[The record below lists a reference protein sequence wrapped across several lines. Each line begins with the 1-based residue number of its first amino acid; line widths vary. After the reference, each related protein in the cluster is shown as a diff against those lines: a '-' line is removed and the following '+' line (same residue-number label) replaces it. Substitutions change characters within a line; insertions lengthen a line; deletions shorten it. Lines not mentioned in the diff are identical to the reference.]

1 MTTTVPRRI
10 FSAVNPTTSVERSAE
25 SRASKQGRAASSG
38 NSAKSGVSLIARM
51 GRFGFVAATLLAL
64 GLGVKLSA
72 LEQYTPSEGPGY
84 VFGIIGGTLI
94 LVLLLYPLRKRFK
107 FMNRFGSA
115 PAWFRVHMVLGIA
128 GPVLILFH
136 SNFSL
141 GATNSNVALFA
152 MLIVALSGVVGRY
165 IYGKI
170 HNGLYGARTELQD
183 LLGNATLLVTA
194 IEQDAGGANGAIAKE
209 LTDFGARALRPGRS
223 IFSSLVQAMVLP
235 FSIRF
240 ARTRILSAVRKSI
253 RSNAESRN
261 WARRERRIH
270 FRQARLHV
278 LSYLDGIVKA
288 SQLTFYEKLF
298 GLWHVLHIPLFF
310 LFIITG
316 VVHVIAVH
324 LY

>member
-1 MTTTVPRRI
+1 MTTTLPRRFI
-10 FSAVNPTTSVERSAE
+10 SAVNPKTSFESSAE
-25 SRASKQGRAASSG
+25 RRPSKQGQANSSR
-38 NSAKSGVSLIARM
+38 SSTKSEISLVARL
-51 GRFGFVAATLLAL
+51 GRFGFVAATLLVL

-84 VFGIIGGTLI
+84 VFGIVGGTLI

-183 LLGNATLLVTA
+183 LLGNVTSLVTA
-194 IEQDAGGANGAIAKE
+194 IEQDTGGANGLIAKE

-223 IFSSLVQAMVLP
+223 ILSSLVQAMVLP
-235 FSIRF
+235 FSVRF
-240 ARTRILSAVRKSI
+240 ARTRILSAVREFI
-253 RSNAESRN
+253 RSNAASQN
-261 WARRERRIH
+261 WARQERRLH
-270 FRQARLHV
+270 FNQARMHV
-278 LSYLDGIVKA
+278 VSYLDGIVKA
-288 SQLTFYEKLF
+288 SQLSFYEKLF